1 MVGTLRH
8 GCEGRLAV
16 GGGLFCYV
24 LCKVFPD
31 SLSYIFADVF
41 KASFFAPRRSCFFY
55 NENLLVFSGILDN
68 ETISVFHIYMSPVI
82 FLTSSIL
89 SR

>member
-8 GCEGRLAV
+8 GCEGGKEIPGRAGRLAV

-41 KASFFAPRRSCFFY
+41 KASFFAPRRSCFSVSY
-55 NENLLVFSGILDN
+55 THLTLPTILR
-68 ETISVFHIYMSPVI
+68 V
-82 FLTSSIL
+82 
-89 SR
+89 